1 MLIWPIIYNGHMMI
15 MGLKKTLESEGLK
28 ECPIV

>member
-15 MGLKKTLESEGLK
+15 MSLKKTLESEGLK
-28 ECPIV
+28 ECPVV